1 MKPIRLKDAAEKY
14 KIPIKTLYSWSSKK
28 KFPTMI
34 FKLGG
39 LVMFDEDEYERL
51 CIEQAGQAQPKPQP
65 KTQPKAHKMNLSPTS
80 AFLESVRRKK
90 EEKARGDK
98 ES

>member
-1 MKPIRLKDAAEKY
+1 MRPIRLKDAAEKY
-14 KIPIKTLYSWSSKK
+14 KIPLKTLYSWSSQK

-39 LVMFDEDEYERL
+39 LVMFDEDEYFRL
-51 CIEQAGQAQPKPQP
+51 CIEKAGQPQP
-65 KTQPKAHKMNLSPTS
+65 KAPKKDLSPTS